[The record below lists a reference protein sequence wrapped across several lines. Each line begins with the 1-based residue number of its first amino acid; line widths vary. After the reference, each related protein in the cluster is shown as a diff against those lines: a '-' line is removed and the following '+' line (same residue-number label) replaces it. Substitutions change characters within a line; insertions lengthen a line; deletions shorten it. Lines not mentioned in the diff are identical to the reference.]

1 MELAWST
8 ILKNLQVSKMTG
20 GSTGSGTTDE
30 DSEGLSQLP
39 KAKLFI
45 FLLILGYC
53 SSFINP
59 TL

>member
-1 MELAWST
+1 
-8 ILKNLQVSKMTG
+8 MTG
-20 GSTGSGTTDE
+20 GSTGSGTADE
-30 DSEGLSQLP
+30 DSEGLPQLP

-59 TL
+59 AL